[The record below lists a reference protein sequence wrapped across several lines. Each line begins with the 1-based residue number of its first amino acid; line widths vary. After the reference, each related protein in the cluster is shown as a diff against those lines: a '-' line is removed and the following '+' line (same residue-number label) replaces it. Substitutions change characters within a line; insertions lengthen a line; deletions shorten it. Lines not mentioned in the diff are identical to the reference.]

1 MVKTGTDQSELNPTS
16 GPASNEAPRG
26 RVTRRPE
33 VASDDASSGLHT
45 LLSIREPR
53 EDEPSFVGEGSSPA
67 VPLASLDFAL
77 LRGALEEIPFGV
89 ATTRSGE
96 ILYANAALERI
107 YGAVPGGFE
116 RKHVAVLFDQETF
129 LHISNMLDEKRV
141 FDGRIKSY
149 GIDGRLVDAEVHAE
163 WYTSEALGIGGF
175 LVFRDVSLE
184 LGALGR
190 LVDQLGG
197 ALFRLRTADGSLE
210 YVSPSVAKLTG
221 IEPAT
226 CIEHPVLLTN
236 LVSAEERERV
246 LFLFKRVAAGEIA
259 SATAQV
265 SLRRPDGRIRVL
277 HIRATGRRD
286 TAGMVRHIDG
296 VVTDAAREGEGGAFA
311 LEPAPMSHLRTPPRR
326 RDGVNLAPSVMEL
339 SQELLREASQH
350 LHSLGRA
357 IGIAQLEIGAATEMN
372 PQLGML
378 SDRLDVMARAFAA
391 ATSINR
397 RVRLALSGGG
407 ASAPLGDVLE
417 GVRATLAPVIGDGVI
432 AVEASDAA
440 TMLLDHRVDELALAL
455 THLALRAFRFA
466 GSGGL
471 RLGARRI
478 APLPPDPRLRSRIYV
493 LPQETQDTLITLLGT
508 APPDSAV
515 HGDSISPELQNVPRR
530 DENDQAFAAAK
541 AILAAV
547 GGTIELDDVTFDEA
561 ITTIRLR
568 G

>member
-1 MVKTGTDQSELNPTS
+1 VVKPGTDQLDLNSASGPTS
-16 GPASNEAPRG
+16 NDALQG
-26 RVTRRPE
+26 RVTRQPE
-33 VASDDASSGLHT
+33 VSSDDASSGLRT
-45 LLSIREPR
+45 LLSIRDRSEV
-53 EDEPSFVGEGSSPA
+53 EQAYVEQSGAPA

-116 RKHVAVLFDQETF
+116 HKHVAVLFDHETF
-129 LHISNMLDEKRV
+129 VRISNMLDEKRV
-141 FDGRIKSY
+141 FDGRIKAY
-149 GIDGRLVDAEVHAE
+149 GVDGRLVDAEVHAE
-163 WYTSEALGIGGF
+163 WYSSEALGIGGF

-226 CIEHPVLLTN
+226 CVEHPVLLTN

-286 TAGMVRHIDG
+286 TAGTVRHIDG
-296 VVTDAAREGEGGAFA
+296 VVTDAAREGEGSTFA
-311 LEPAPMSHLRTPPRR
+311 LEPAPSSYMRAPPRR
-326 RDGVNLAPSVMEL
+326 RDGANLAPAVMEL

-357 IGIAQLEIGAATEMN
+357 IGIAQLELSAATETA
-372 PQLGML
+372 PQLGAL

-397 RVRLALSGGG
+397 RVRHALSSGG
-407 ASAPLGDVLE
+407 ASAPLGDVLD

-478 APLPPDPRLRSRIYV
+478 APLPPDPRLRSRIAV
-493 LPQETQDTLITLLGT
+493 APQETQDTLITLLGT

-515 HGDSISPELQNVPRR
+515 HGDSLSADFQTVPRR
-530 DENDQAFAAAK
+530 DENDQAFAAVK
-541 AILAAV
+541 SILAAV

-561 ITTIRLR
+561 ITTVRLR

>member
-1 MVKTGTDQSELNPTS
+1 M
-16 GPASNEAPRG
+16 
-26 RVTRRPE
+26 
-33 VASDDASSGLHT
+33 
-45 LLSIREPR
+45 
-53 EDEPSFVGEGSSPA
+53 
-67 VPLASLDFAL
+67 PLASLDFAL

-107 YGAVPGGFE
+107 YGAPPGGLE
-116 RKHVAVLFDQETF
+116 HNHVAVLFDPETF
-129 LHISNMLDEKRV
+129 LRVSHQLDEKRV
-141 FDGRIKSY
+141 FDGRIKAT
-149 GIDGRLVDAEVHAE
+149 GVDGRPVDAEVHAE
-163 WYTSEALGIGGF
+163 WYSSEALGIGGF

-221 IEPAT
+221 LEAPT

-246 LFLFKRVAAGEIA
+246 VFLFKRVAAGEIV

-265 SLRRPDGRIRVL
+265 SLRRLDGRIRVL

-286 TAGMVRHIDG
+286 TAGVVRHIDG
-296 VVTDAAREGEGGAFA
+296 VVTDASREGEASA
-311 LEPAPMSHLRTPPRR
+311 YSLEPPTSHTARVQARR
-326 RDGVNLAPSVMEL
+326 RDGANLAPYVMEL

-357 IGIAQLEIGAATEMN
+357 IGIAQLELGAAVEMV
-372 PQLGML
+372 PQLGAL
-378 SDRLDVMARAFAA
+378 ADRLDVMARSFAA

-397 RVRLALSGGG
+397 RVRHALTGSA
-407 ASAPLGDVLE
+407 ASTPLGDVLE
-417 GVRATLAPVIGDGVI
+417 GIRATLAPVLGDGVI
-432 AVEASDAA
+432 SVEPGDAA
-440 TMLLDHRVDELALAL
+440 TILLDYRVDELALAL

-471 RLGARRI
+471 RLAARRI
-478 APLPPDPRLRSRIYV
+478 APLPPDPRLRSRIPIA
-493 LPQETQDTLITLLGT
+493 PQETQDTLITLMGT
-508 APPDSAV
+508 APPDSAL
-515 HGDSISPELQNVPRR
+515 HGENISSELLAVPRR
-530 DENDQAFAAAK
+530 DESDLAFAAVK

-547 GGTIELDDVTFDEA
+547 GGTIEVDDVTFDEA
-561 ITTIRLR
+561 TTTIRIR

>member
-1 MVKTGTDQSELNPTS
+1 MPS
-16 GPASNEAPRG
+16 AAPKSRA
-26 RVTRRPE
+26 R
-33 VASDDASSGLHT
+33 
-45 LLSIREPR
+45 LSP
-53 EDEPSFVGEGSSPA
+53 SSPLST
-67 VPLASLDFAL
+67 PLASLDFAL

-89 ATTRSGE
+89 ATTRSGQ

-107 YGAVPGGFE
+107 YGANPGGLE
-116 RKHVAVLFDQETF
+116 HKHVALLFDPETF
-129 LHISNMLDEKRV
+129 LRVSHLLDEKRV
-141 FDGRIKSY
+141 FDGRIKAT
-149 GIDGRLVDAEVHAE
+149 GLDGRIVDAEVHAE
-163 WYTSEALGIGGF
+163 WYSSEALGIGGF

-197 ALFRLRTADGSLE
+197 ALFRVRTSDASLE

-221 IEPAT
+221 LEAAT

-236 LVSAEERERV
+236 LVTAEERERV
-246 LFLFKRVAAGEIA
+246 VFLFKRVAAGEIA
-259 SATAQV
+259 TATAQV

-286 TAGMVRHIDG
+286 TAGVVRHIDG
-296 VVTDAAREGEGGAFA
+296 VVTDASREVEGPYSV
-311 LEPAPMSHLRTPPRR
+311 EPPTSHTTRVPARR
-326 RDGVNLAPSVMEL
+326 RDSANLAPAVMEL

-357 IGIAQLEIGAATEMN
+357 IGIAQLELGAAVDAV
-372 PQLGML
+372 PQLGAL
-378 SDRLDVMARAFAA
+378 ADRLDVMARSFAA

-397 RVRLALSGGG
+397 RVRHALTGGG
-407 ASAPLGDVLE
+407 ASTPLGDVLE
-417 GVRATLAPVIGDGVI
+417 GIRATLAPVLGDGVI
-432 AVEASDAA
+432 TVEAGDAA
-440 TMLLDHRVDELALAL
+440 SILLDHRVDELALAL

-471 RLGARRI
+471 RLASRRI
-478 APLPPDPRLRSRIYV
+478 APLQPDPRLRSRIAIA
-493 LPQETQDTLITLLGT
+493 PQETQDTLITLMGT

-515 HGDSISPELQNVPRR
+515 LGASISAELLAVPRR
-530 DENDQAFAAAK
+530 DESDQAFAAVK

-547 GGTIELDDVTFDEA
+547 NGTIEVDDVTFDEA
-561 ITTIRLR
+561 TTTIRLR

>member
-1 MVKTGTDQSELNPTS
+1 MIEGTNS
-16 GPASNEAPRG
+16 GAHRPSGAPRSQA
-26 RVTRRPE
+26 RMT
-33 VASDDASSGLHT
+33 SSVP
-45 LLSIREPR
+45 LST
-53 EDEPSFVGEGSSPA
+53 
-67 VPLASLDFAL
+67 PLASLDFAL

-107 YGAVPGGFE
+107 YGASSGGFE
-116 RKHVAVLFDQETF
+116 HKHVALLFDPETF
-129 LHISNMLDEKRV
+129 LRISHQLDEKRV
-141 FDGRIKSY
+141 FDGRIKAT

-163 WYTSEALGIGGF
+163 WYSSEALGIGGF

-197 ALFRLRTADGSLE
+197 ALFRLRTVDGALE

-221 IEPAT
+221 LEAPT

-246 LFLFKRVAAGEIA
+246 VFLFKRVAAGEIA

-286 TAGMVRHIDG
+286 TAGIVRHIDG
-296 VVTDAAREGEGGAFA
+296 VVTDASREAEGPYS
-311 LEPAPMSHLRTPPRR
+311 LEPPTSHTARAQVRR
-326 RDGVNLAPSVMEL
+326 RDSANLAPSVMEL

-357 IGIAQLEIGAATEMN
+357 IGIAQLELGAAVESV
-372 PQLGML
+372 PQLAGL
-378 SDRLDVMARAFAA
+378 ADRLDVMARSFAA

-397 RVRLALSGGG
+397 RVRHALTGGG
-407 ASAPLGDVLE
+407 ASTPLGDVLE

-432 AVEASDAA
+432 TIEAGDAGSI
-440 TMLLDHRVDELALAL
+440 LLDHRVDELALAL

-471 RLGARRI
+471 RLASRRI
-478 APLPPDPRLRSRIYV
+478 APLPPDPRLRSRIA
-493 LPQETQDTLITLLGT
+493 LAPPEAQDTLITLMGT

-515 HGDSISPELQNVPRR
+515 HGENISAELLAVPRR
-530 DENDQAFAAAK
+530 DESDLAFAAVK
-541 AILAAV
+541 TILAAV
-547 GGTIELDDVTFDEA
+547 GGTIEVDDVTFDEA
-561 ITTIRLR
+561 TTTIRLR

>member
-1 MVKTGTDQSELNPTS
+1 MNPTT
-16 GPASNEAPRG
+16 GPTSDEAPRG
-26 RVTRRPE
+26 RSSRLPGVS
-33 VASDDASSGLHT
+33 SDDAPSGQRS
-45 LLSIREPR
+45 LLSMREPAPS
-53 EDEPSFVGEGSSPA
+53 EPVQSRHSSVPA

-107 YGAVPGGFE
+107 YGAPSGGFE
-116 RKHVAVLFDQETF
+116 HKHVAVLFDQETF
-129 LHISNMLDEKRV
+129 LRISSLLDEKRV
-141 FDGRIKSY
+141 FDGRIKAY

-163 WYTSEALGIGGF
+163 WYSSEALGIGGF

-246 LFLFKRVAAGEIA
+246 LFLFKRVAGGEIA

-265 SLRRPDGRIRVL
+265 SLRRPDGRTRVL

-286 TAGMVRHIDG
+286 TAGTVRHIDG
-296 VVTDAAREGEGGAFA
+296 VVTDALREGEGGAFA
-311 LEPAPMSHLRTPPRR
+311 LDQPPMSHLRTPPRR
-326 RDGVNLAPSVMEL
+326 RDGASLAPSIMEL

-357 IGIAQLEIGAATEMN
+357 LGIAQLEVGAATEAA
-372 PQLGML
+372 PQLGAL
-378 SDRLDVMARAFAA
+378 SDRLDVMARSFAA
-391 ATSINR
+391 ATAINR
-397 RVRLALSGGG
+397 RVRHALSGGS

-417 GVRATLAPVIGDGVI
+417 GIRATLAPVIGDGVI
-432 AVEASDAA
+432 SVEASDAA

-478 APLPPDPRLRSRIYV
+478 APLPPDPRLRSRIAV
-493 LPQETQDTLITLLGT
+493 APQETQDTLITLLGT

-515 HGDSISPELQNVPRR
+515 HGDSISAELQTVPRR
-530 DENDQAFAAAK
+530 DENDQAFAAVK

-547 GGTIELDDVTFDEA
+547 GGSIELDDVTFDEA

>member
-1 MVKTGTDQSELNPTS
+1 VVKLGTDESGSSPTLE
-16 GPASNEAPRG
+16 P
-26 RVTRRPE
+26 
-33 VASDDASSGLHT
+33 ASSGGL
-45 LLSIREPR
+45 IGAAPR
-53 EDEPSFVGEGSSPA
+53 ESDLVADDAPSGSRAFSGASRTPTCEPASAPPN

-107 YGAVPGGFE
+107 YGASPGGFE
-116 RKHVAVLFDQETF
+116 HKHVAMLFDPDTF
-129 LHISNMLDEKRV
+129 LRVSHQLDEKRV
-141 FDGRIKSY
+141 YDGRIKAV
-149 GIDGRLVDAEVHAE
+149 GVDGRPVDAEVHAE
-163 WYTSEALGIGGF
+163 WYSSEALGIGGF

-221 IEPAT
+221 LEAST

-246 LFLFKRVAAGEIA
+246 IFLFKRVAAGEIVN
-259 SATAQV
+259 ATAQV

-286 TAGMVRHIDG
+286 TAGFVRHIDG
-296 VVTDAAREGEGGAFA
+296 VVTDASREAEGGAYS
-311 LEPAPMSHLRTPPRR
+311 LEPPTSNTSRIVAARR
-326 RDGVNLAPSVMEL
+326 RDGANLAPSVMEL

-357 IGIAQLEIGAATEMN
+357 IGIAQLEIGAAVETV
-372 PQLGML
+372 PQLGVL
-378 SDRLDVMARAFAA
+378 SDRLDVMARSFAA

-397 RVRLALSGGG
+397 RVRHALSGGG

-417 GVRATLAPVIGDGVI
+417 GVRATLTPVIGDGVI
-432 AVEASDAA
+432 TVDAGDA
-440 TMLLDHRVDELALAL
+440 GAILLDHRVDELALAL

-478 APLPPDPRLRSRIYV
+478 APLPPDPRLRSRV
-493 LPQETQDTLITLLGT
+493 AVAPQETQDTLITLMGT

-515 HGDSISPELQNVPRR
+515 HGENISAELLAVPRR
-530 DENDQAFAAAK
+530 DESDAAFAAVK

-547 GGTIELDDVTFDEA
+547 GGTIEVDDVSFDEA
-561 ITTIRLR
+561 TTTIRLR

>member
-1 MVKTGTDQSELNPTS
+1 VGLLGGAQR
-16 GPASNEAPRG
+16 A
-26 RVTRRPE
+26 
-33 VASDDASSGLHT
+33 SGLADDDDGSG
-45 LLSIREPR
+45 LRALPGEPVSR
-53 EDEPSFVGEGSSPA
+53 ARAAPG

-107 YGAVPGGFE
+107 YGASPGGLE
-116 RKHVAVLFDQETF
+116 HKHVAVLFDQETF
-129 LHISNMLDEKRV
+129 LRVSHLLDEKRV
-141 FDGRIKSY
+141 FDGRIKAT
-149 GIDGRLVDAEVHAE
+149 GIDGRPVDAEVHAE
-163 WYTSEALGIGGF
+163 WYSSEALGIGGF

-197 ALFRLRTADGSLE
+197 ALFRLRTADASLE

-221 IEPAT
+221 IESAM

-246 LFLFKRVAAGEIA
+246 VFLFKRVAAGEIA
-259 SATAQV
+259 TATAQV
-265 SLRRPDGRIRVL
+265 SLRRPDGRMRVL

-286 TAGMVRHIDG
+286 TGGVVRHIDG
-296 VVTDAAREGEGGAFA
+296 VVTDASRDAEGGGFS
-311 LEPAPMSHLRTPPRR
+311 LEPPSSHTARVPARR
-326 RDGVNLAPSVMEL
+326 RDAANLAPSVMEL

-357 IGIAQLEIGAATEMN
+357 IGIAQLEIGAAVESM
-372 PQLGML
+372 PQLGAL
-378 SDRLDVMARAFAA
+378 SDRLDVMARSFAA

-397 RVRLALSGGG
+397 RVRHALTGGG

-432 AVEASDAA
+432 TIEPGDAG
-440 TMLLDHRVDELALAL
+440 TILLDHRVDELALAI

-471 RLGARRI
+471 RLAARRI
-478 APLPPDPRLRSRIYV
+478 APLPPDPRLRTRIA
-493 LPQETQDTLITLLGT
+493 LAPPETLDTLITLMGT

-515 HGDSISPELQNVPRR
+515 HGENISAELLAVPRR
-530 DENDQAFAAAK
+530 DESDLAFTAVK

-547 GGTIELDDVTFDEA
+547 GGSIEVDDVTFDEA
-561 ITTIRLR
+561 TTTIRLR

>member
-1 MVKTGTDQSELNPTS
+1 MRPVFLRDEEPS
-16 GPASNEAPRG
+16 GSRMLLSALERG
-26 RVTRRPE
+26 RSEMHANAT
-33 VASDDASSGLHT
+33 
-45 LLSIREPR
+45 
-53 EDEPSFVGEGSSPA
+53 PS

-107 YGAVPGGFE
+107 YGAPPGGFE
-116 RKHVAVLFDQETF
+116 RKHVTVLFDQETF
-129 LHISNMLDEKRV
+129 LRISHLLDEKRV
-141 FDGRIKSY
+141 FDGRIRAT
-149 GIDGRLVDAEVHAE
+149 GVDGRVVDAEVHAE
-163 WYTSEALGIGGF
+163 WYSSEALGIGGF

-197 ALFRLRTADGSLE
+197 ALFRLRTADGALE
-210 YVSPSVAKLTG
+210 FVSPSVVKLTG

-226 CIEHPVLLTN
+226 CVEHPVLLTN

-286 TAGMVRHIDG
+286 TAGVVRHIDG
-296 VVTDAAREGEGGAFA
+296 VVTDASREVEGNGYVI
-311 LEPAPMSHLRTPPRR
+311 EPPPSFTRAVPRR
-326 RDGVNLAPSVMEL
+326 RDVNLAPSVMEL

-357 IGIAQLEIGAATEMN
+357 LNVAQLEVGAAIEAT
-372 PQLGML
+372 PQLGAVA
-378 SDRLDVMARAFAA
+378 DRLDVMSRSFAA
-391 ATSINR
+391 ASSINR
-397 RVRLALSGGG
+397 RVRHSLAGGG

-417 GVRATLAPVIGDGVI
+417 GVRTTLAPVIGDVVI
-432 AVEASDAA
+432 TVEAGDAA
-440 TMLLDHRVDELALAL
+440 TVLLDHRVDELALAL
-455 THLALRAFRFA
+455 THLALRVFRLA

-471 RLGARRI
+471 RLGARRV
-478 APLPPDPRLRSRIYV
+478 APLPPDPRLRSR
-493 LPQETQDTLITLLGT
+493 LAAPQETQDTWVTLLGT

-515 HGDSISPELQNVPRR
+515 HDDDVESISVELQAVPRA
-530 DENDQAFAAAK
+530 ENDQAFAAVK

-547 GGTIELDDVTFDEA
+547 GGTIEVDDVTFEDA
-561 ITTIRLR
+561 TTTIRLR

>member
-1 MVKTGTDQSELNPTS
+1 MHALPGEPDSRPRS
-16 GPASNEAPRG
+16 APG
-26 RVTRRPE
+26 
-33 VASDDASSGLHT
+33 
-45 LLSIREPR
+45 
-53 EDEPSFVGEGSSPA
+53 

-107 YGAVPGGFE
+107 YGASPGGFE
-116 RKHVAVLFDQETF
+116 HKHVAVLFDPDTF
-129 LHISNMLDEKRV
+129 LRVSHLLDEKRV
-141 FDGRIKSY
+141 FDGRIKAA
-149 GIDGRLVDAEVHAE
+149 GIDGRVVDAEVHAE
-163 WYTSEALGIGGF
+163 WYSSEALGIGGF

-221 IEPAT
+221 IESAM

-236 LVSAEERERV
+236 LVTVEERERV
-246 LFLFKRVAAGEIA
+246 VFLFKRVAAGEIA

-265 SLRRPDGRIRVL
+265 SLRRPDGRTRVL

-286 TAGMVRHIDG
+286 TAGVVRHIDG
-296 VVTDAAREGEGGAFA
+296 VVTDASREVEGGAYP
-311 LEPAPMSHLRTPPRR
+311 LEPPTSHTARVPARR
-326 RDGVNLAPSVMEL
+326 RDGANLAPSVMEL

-357 IGIAQLEIGAATEMN
+357 IGIAQLEIGAAIESV
-372 PQLGML
+372 PELGAL
-378 SDRLDVMARAFAA
+378 SDRLDVMAQSFAA

-397 RVRLALSGGG
+397 RVRHALTGGG
-407 ASAPLGDVLE
+407 ASSPLGDVLE

-432 AVEASDAA
+432 TVDAGDA
-440 TMLLDHRVDELALAL
+440 GSILLDHRIDELALAL

-471 RLGARRI
+471 RLAARRI
-478 APLPPDPRLRSRIYV
+478 APLPPDPRLRSRIA
-493 LPQETQDTLITLLGT
+493 LSPPETQDTLITLMGT
-508 APPDSAV
+508 APPDSAL
-515 HGDSISPELQNVPRR
+515 HGENISAELLAVSRR
-530 DENDQAFAAAK
+530 DESDQSFAAVK

-547 GGTIELDDVTFDEA
+547 GGVIEVDDVTFDEA
-561 ITTIRLR
+561 TTTIRLR

>member
-1 MVKTGTDQSELNPTS
+1 VGLLGGAQR
-16 GPASNEAPRG
+16 A
-26 RVTRRPE
+26 
-33 VASDDASSGLHT
+33 SGLADDDDGSG
-45 LLSIREPR
+45 LRALPGEPVSR
-53 EDEPSFVGEGSSPA
+53 ARAAPG

-77 LRGALEEIPFGV
+77 LRGALEEIPLGV

-107 YGAVPGGFE
+107 YGASPGGLE
-116 RKHVAVLFDQETF
+116 HKHVAVLFDQETF
-129 LHISNMLDEKRV
+129 LRVSHLLDEKRV
-141 FDGRIKSY
+141 FDGRIKAT
-149 GIDGRLVDAEVHAE
+149 GIDGRPVDAEVHAE
-163 WYTSEALGIGGF
+163 WYSSEALGIGGF

-197 ALFRLRTADGSLE
+197 ALFRLRTADASLE

-221 IEPAT
+221 IESAM

-246 LFLFKRVAAGEIA
+246 VFLFKRVAAGEIA
-259 SATAQV
+259 TATAQV
-265 SLRRPDGRIRVL
+265 SLRRPDGRMRVL

-286 TAGMVRHIDG
+286 TGGVVRHIDG
-296 VVTDAAREGEGGAFA
+296 VVTDASRDAEGGGFS
-311 LEPAPMSHLRTPPRR
+311 LEPPSSHTARVPARR
-326 RDGVNLAPSVMEL
+326 RDAANLAPSVMEL

-357 IGIAQLEIGAATEMN
+357 IGIAQLEIGAAVESM
-372 PQLGML
+372 PQLGAL
-378 SDRLDVMARAFAA
+378 SDRLDVMARSFAA

-397 RVRLALSGGG
+397 RVRHALTGGG

-432 AVEASDAA
+432 TIEPGDAG
-440 TMLLDHRVDELALAL
+440 TILLDHRVDELALAI

-471 RLGARRI
+471 RLAARRI
-478 APLPPDPRLRSRIYV
+478 APLPPDPRLRTRIA
-493 LPQETQDTLITLLGT
+493 LAPPETLDTLITLMGT

-515 HGDSISPELQNVPRR
+515 HGENISAELLAVPRR
-530 DENDQAFAAAK
+530 DESDLAFTAVK

-547 GGTIELDDVTFDEA
+547 GGSIEVDDVTFDEA
-561 ITTIRLR
+561 TTTIRLR

>member
-1 MVKTGTDQSELNPTS
+1 MVKPGTDQSESSPTS
-16 GPASNEAPRG
+16 EPAASRG
-26 RVTRRPE
+26 SLGGGTRG
-33 VASDDASSGLHT
+33 SDVGDDDGSGLR
-45 LLSIREPR
+45 SFPGEPVSR
-53 EDEPSFVGEGSSPA
+53 ARTAPS

-107 YGAVPGGFE
+107 YGAPPGGFE
-116 RKHVAVLFDQETF
+116 HKHVALLFDPQTF
-129 LHISNMLDEKRV
+129 LRVSHLLDEKRV
-141 FDGRIKSY
+141 FDGRIKAT
-149 GIDGRLVDAEVHAE
+149 GVDGRPVDAEVHAE
-163 WYTSEALGIGGF
+163 WYSSEALGIGGF

-197 ALFRLRTADGSLE
+197 ALFRLRTADSSLE

-221 IEPAT
+221 IESAM

-246 LFLFKRVAAGEIA
+246 IFLFKRVAAGEIV

-265 SLRRPDGRIRVL
+265 SLRRPDGRMRVL

-286 TAGMVRHIDG
+286 TAGVVRHIDG
-296 VVTDAAREGEGGAFA
+296 VVTDASREAEGGGFA
-311 LEPAPMSHLRTPPRR
+311 LEPPPSHTARVTARR
-326 RDGVNLAPSVMEL
+326 RDAANLAPSVMEL

-357 IGIAQLEIGAATEMN
+357 IGIAQLEIGAAIESV
-372 PQLGML
+372 PQLGAL
-378 SDRLDVMARAFAA
+378 SDRLDVMARSFAA

-397 RVRLALSGGG
+397 RVRHALTGGG

-432 AVEASDAA
+432 TVEPGDAG
-440 TMLLDHRVDELALAL
+440 TMLLDHRVDELALAI

-471 RLGARRI
+471 RLAARRI
-478 APLPPDPRLRSRIYV
+478 APLPPDPRLRSRIA
-493 LPQETQDTLITLLGT
+493 LAPPETHDTLITVMGT

-515 HGDSISPELQNVPRR
+515 HGENISAELLAVPRR
-530 DENDQAFAAAK
+530 DESDQAFAAVK

-547 GGTIELDDVTFDEA
+547 GGSIEVDDVTFDEA
-561 ITTIRLR
+561 TTTIRLR